1 MPKKVSNLQKEE
13 ILNSFINGANLKD
26 ISNNYNFSVATITR
40 QLKNLLGVDKFNE
53 IKNKEGNYLNKNK
66 LVTEKEVNNSYDHAK
81 EETFEE
87 QFVEVIPIS
96 EDIDFHNQKE
106 LASEPFKEAILPE
119 VLYMLIDKNIELI
132 PKMLK
137 EYPEWSFMPKNELEL
152 MTLEVFDDHKYAKK
166 LCTKN
171 QKVIKVNN
179 PKVFLIASNSLKSR
193 GISRIIFNNLLLSL

>member
-119 VLYMLIDKNIELI
+119 VVYMLIDKNIELI

>member
-66 LVTEKEVNNSYDHAK
+66 LVTEKEVNNSYDHSK

>member
-1 MPKKVSNLQKEE
+1 LPKKVSNLQKEE

>member
-53 IKNKEGNYLNKNK
+53 IKNKEENYLNKNI